1 MTKATLKDQ
10 VSRNI
15 LSYVDDIVVAS
26 KGKTTYISDLVETF
40 ANMLEAKLKLVGV
53 LYPGYRRSP
62 VTAKKSRYGRFPPAA
77 NYWGTMHPI
86 FDMTHHSWLK
96 TRGHLYLK
104 RTRLMS
110 ESYRAFPPRP

>member
-26 KGKTTYISDLVETF
+26 KEKTTYISDLVETF
-40 ANMLEAKLKLVGV
+40 TNMLEAKLKLVRV
-53 LYPGYRRSP
+53 LYPRYHMSP
-62 VTAKKSRYGRFPPAA
+62 VMTQKSKYGRFPPTA

-86 FDMTHHSWLK
+86 LDMTHHSWLK
-96 TRGHLYLK
+96 MRGHLYLK